1 MLLSAPGVVGVSS
14 MPSSSMSDSWEGM
27 LSLREDSCLPRR
39 ALLDD
44 DDLLPFF
51 SRRCDFRSSSASMA
65 FTVYSLDKGGAQEKK
80 TERKVK
86 SGQSEHNSANFPPR
100 DCVNSALW
108 Q

>member
-39 ALLDD
+39 AELDD

-65 FTVYSLDKGGAQEKK
+65 FTVYSLDKGGGTGEEDREKSQ
-80 TERKVK
+80 V
-86 SGQSEHNSANFPPR
+86 
-100 DCVNSALW
+100 
-108 Q
+108 